1 MSYPDHPSPWKQIH
15 TSQRLAIIGGTIAGL
30 GVGLTM
36 GGLFTL
42 STGNFF
48 GVLGLTYGVLAMTE
62 GFVVLMIS
70 AGKASRERQDPEG
83 HMTRGSGR

>member
-1 MSYPDHPSPWKQIH
+1 
-15 TSQRLAIIGGTIAGL
+15 
-30 GVGLTM
+30 M

-70 AGKASRERQDPEG
+70 AERASRERQDPEG